1 MSSQPPTIL
10 TILTIFNNH
19 FIEFVTDICNVFPDN
34 VKILTA
40 KNALVAIRKAN
51 PKVLVKIWIKY
62 VATPYKTQIEKGD
75 LSFFID
81 KDYAKEFEN
90 HGHVNNILEYINII
104 REPIKEM
111 SAGNKEK
118 TMKYIQNLC
127 KISVMV

>member
-1 MSSQPPTIL
+1 MSSQPP

-19 FIEFVTDICNVFPDN
+19 FIEFVTDICNIFPDN
-34 VKILTA
+34 VKILSA

-51 PKVLVKIWIKY
+51 PKVLVKIWVKY
-62 VATPYKTQIEKGD
+62 VAKPYKNQIENGD

-111 SAGNKEK
+111 STGNKEK